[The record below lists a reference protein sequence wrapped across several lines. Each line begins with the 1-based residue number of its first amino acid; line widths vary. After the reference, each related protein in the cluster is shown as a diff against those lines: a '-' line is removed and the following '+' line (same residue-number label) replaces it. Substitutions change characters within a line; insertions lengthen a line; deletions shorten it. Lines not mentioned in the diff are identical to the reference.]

1 MTHRAEFPPDSGH
14 KYDGLDPDDQAQ
26 ALVDSCHGDLQEALA
41 MAHTNVDFASRDV
54 DRDYWGR
61 VAIALQ
67 QRITRSHFSSAASN
81 SASPLGTD
89 MGLSIRGNSIASQCT
104 PADKPLSGQN
114 CSLVPAVFMDD
125 FGEIL
130 RITLADPAEMEQANQ
145 LLRVCGSGRR
155 WAFLVNQA

>member
-1 MTHRAEFPPDSGH
+1 MTHRTDWPDEKYSGF
-14 KYDGLDPDDQAQ
+14 DPGDQAQ
-26 ALVDSCHGDLQEALA
+26 AIVDSCHGDLQEALA
-41 MAHTNVDFASRDV
+41 MAHTNGDFASRDV
-54 DRDYWGR
+54 DRDYWDR

-67 QRITRSHFSSAASN
+67 QRITRSQCLGSASN
-81 SASPLGTD
+81 GASPLGTD
-89 MGLSIRGNSIASQCT
+89 MGLSIRGNLIASQYT

>member
-14 KYDGLDPDDQAQ
+14 KYSGFDPDDQAQ
-26 ALVDSCHGDLQEALA
+26 ALVDSCHGDMQEALA
-41 MAHTNVDFASRDV
+41 MAHTNMEFASLEV
-54 DRDYWGR
+54 DRDYWDR

-67 QRITRSHFSSAASN
+67 QRITRSHLFHSPSN

-89 MGLSIRGNSIASQCT
+89 MGLSIRGTIASQCT
-104 PADKPLSGQN
+104 PDNKPLSGQN

-130 RITLADPAEMEQANQ
+130 RITLADPAEMEQANR

>member
-1 MTHRAEFPPDSGH
+1 MTHRTDWPDEKYSGF
-14 KYDGLDPDDQAQ
+14 DPDDQAQ
-26 ALVDSCHGDLQEALA
+26 AIVDSCHGDLQEALA
-41 MAHTNVDFASRDV
+41 MAHTNTEFASRDE
-54 DRDYWGR
+54 DRDYWDR

-67 QRITRSHFSSAASN
+67 QRITRSHFSSASN

-89 MGLSIRGNSIASQCT
+89 MGLSIRGNLIASQYT

>member
-67 QRITRSHFSSAASN
+67 QRITRSQFLASASN
-81 SASPLGTD
+81 GASPLGTD
-89 MGLSIRGNSIASQCT
+89 MGLSIRGSSIASQYMS
-104 PADKPLSGQN
+104 ADKPLSGQN

-130 RITLADPAEMEQANQ
+130 RITLADPAEMEQTNR
-145 LLRVCGSGRR
+145 LLRFCGSGRR
-155 WAFLVNQA
+155 WAFLVNEA